1 MKELKVHL
9 YESIF
14 NREKNITNPLDR
26 VIFNDPHSDFWK
38 YVMPVTMLRKNK
50 FYSAEDIEEMEKS
63 IDVDNKIIDLPNV
76 NIQLNTSLKN
86 PFRDKYTLW
95 CHEFFI
101 GGFNSEGPHPGPVV
115 NGGGFKEIHT
125 TSAVQ
130 IDGYCERLDGFHF
143 VIDADKHSLNVKNKV
158 VINWADK
165 LESIK
170 SDFTFTKNDYSILSL
185 RNITMGFPNFKGVTS
200 NAEYINIYSSNI
212 FEIGGIKK
220 VFDEFFGGGTITA
233 NGIVKKKTLRNI
245 VAIANNKGKYN
256 AIIPSEVIPV
266 GSLNDLLDVS
276 GFYNLKKVVIRSNNV
291 GFSFVRPSDDYAIR
305 THANFVKFNSNNP
318 NQYNGRTEELID
330 EVRKCQTK
338 DGWVLMIEPE

>member
-1 MKELKVHL
+1 MKGLNKYL

-38 YVMPVTMLRKNK
+38 YVMPVTMLRRNK

-63 IDVDNKIIDLPNV
+63 IDVDNKIIDLPDV
-76 NIQLNTSLKN
+76 NIQLNTRLKN
-86 PFRDKYTLW
+86 PFRDRYTLR
-95 CHEFFI
+95 CREFFI
-101 GGFNSEGPHPGPVV
+101 GGFNSEGPHPDPVV
-115 NGGGFKEIHT
+115 DGGGFKEIHT
-125 TSAVQ
+125 TSIVQ
-130 IDGYCERLDGFHF
+130 IDGFCERLDGFHF
-143 VIDADKHSLNVKNKV
+143 VIDANKHSLNVKNKV

-165 LESIK
+165 LKSIK
-170 SDFTFTKNDYSILSL
+170 SDFTFTKTDYSILSL
-185 RNITMGFPNFKGVTS
+185 KDIAMGFPNLKGVTS

-212 FEIGGIKK
+212 FEIGDIKK

-256 AIIPSEVIPV
+256 AIIPSEVMPV
-266 GSLNDLLDVS
+266 GSLIDMLDVS
-276 GFYNLKKVVIRSNNV
+276 GFNNLKRVTIRSNNV
-291 GFSFVRPSDDYAIR
+291 GFSFVRPDDDYAIR
-305 THANFVKFNSNNP
+305 MHASFIKFNGN
-318 NQYNGRTEELID
+318 NQYNGRMEELID